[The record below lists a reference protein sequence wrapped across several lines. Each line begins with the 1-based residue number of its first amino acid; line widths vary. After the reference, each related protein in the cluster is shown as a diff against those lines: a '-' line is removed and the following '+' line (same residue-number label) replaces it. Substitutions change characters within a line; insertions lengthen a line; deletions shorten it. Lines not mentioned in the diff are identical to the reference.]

1 MKRLFLPG
9 ALLMIFFAGCSAP
22 NPRLVTTANHAAALP
37 ADLPASPLQWKVI
50 TSEIDHQQAT
60 MSTLFG
66 NDLAVQYA
74 RTHSDQNYPAGSILS
89 LVTWKQQ
96 EDIRWFG
103 AKIPADPRSVEFVS
117 IDSAPNRQPAYTY
130 RAFHG
135 TPLRQDSNQVTSSL
149 QGRAA
154 YIVAQRA
161 AVLP

>member
-9 ALLMIFFAGCSAP
+9 ALLMFVLVSCSMP
-22 NPRLVTTANHAAALP
+22 NPRLETAANHAAALP
-37 ADLPASPLQWKVI
+37 ADLPRNPLEWKVI
-50 TSEIDHQQAT
+50 TSEVDYPQAT

-74 RTHSDQNYPAGSILS
+74 RTHSDRNYPAGAVLAF
-89 LVTWKQQ
+89 VTWKQQ

-117 IDSAPNRQPAYTY
+117 IDSTPNRQPTYTY
-130 RAFHG
+130 RAFEG
-135 TPLRQDSNQVTSSL
+135 TPLRQDVNQVTSNP

-154 YIVAQRA
+154 YILAQRA

>member
-1 MKRLFLPG
+1 MKQLFLPG
-9 ALLMIFFAGCSAP
+9 AMLMILLSGCSAS
-22 NPRLVTTANHAAALP
+22 NPRLVTTANHAATLP
-37 ADLPASPLQWKVI
+37 ANLPANPLQWKVI
-50 TSEIDHQQAT
+50 TSEIDHQQGT

-66 NDLAVQYA
+66 NDPAVQYA
-74 RTHSDQNYPAGSILS
+74 RTHADQNYPSGSVLS
-89 LVTWKQQ
+89 FVTWNQQ

-103 AKIPADPRSVEFVS
+103 AKIPADLRSVEFVS
-117 IDSAPNRQPAYTY
+117 IDAAPNHQPAYTY

-135 TPLRQDSNQVTSSL
+135 TPLRQDANQVTSSL

>member
-1 MKRLFLPG
+1 MKRLILLG
-9 ALLMIFFAGCSAP
+9 ALLMISLASCSAP
-22 NPRLVTTANHAAALP
+22 NRRVITTTNHVAALP
-37 ADLPASPLQWKVI
+37 ADLPANPLQWKII

-74 RTHSDQNYPAGSILS
+74 RTHSDQNYPPGSVLS

-103 AKIPADPRSVEFVS
+103 AKIPADPHSIEFVS

-130 RAFHG
+130 RAFDG
-135 TPLRQDSNQVTSSL
+135 TPLRQDVNQVTPTP